1 MALCN
6 LVSPIFLGP
15 NQFTSREPHSAACVL
30 WFQLFSKKREKVLC
44 LLLGWGSFTN
54 IMFHSQ
60 YIYCIPKWYSIES
73 PNIAQQTFTVL
84 RSVYNRI
91 VVMVVCSDSWH
102 QTLSNFEQ
110 LLYLHWNN
118 LCIIRL
124 WHGIFSFHPFGQTPH
139 FPNYFHSFLRYS
151 GGTGPDATCA
161 GSGVA
166 VFGWGTINHW
176 GGGSFASQ
184 FARSVVP
191 QCLAWCP
198 RQGRQLCETQL
209 YSLLGI
215 CIRSPV
221 APHLGPSQ
229 FFFQLNKCWVL
240 PCRSG
245 KC

>member
-1 MALCN
+1 
-6 LVSPIFLGP
+6 
-15 NQFTSREPHSAACVL
+15 
-30 WFQLFSKKREKVLC
+30 
-44 LLLGWGSFTN
+44 
-54 IMFHSQ
+54 MFHSQ

-73 PNIAQQTFTVL
+73 PNIAMQTFTVL
-84 RSVYNRI
+84 RSFYNRI

-139 FPNYFHSFLRYS
+139 FQNYFHSFLRYS
-151 GGTGPDATCA
+151 GGTGLDATCA

-166 VFGWGTINHW
+166 VSGWGTINHW
-176 GGGSFASQ
+176 GGGSLISIPICTLSRPPVFCL
-184 FARSVVP
+184 VP
-191 QCLAWCP
+191 PPGPATLWNPAVFPFGNLHQV
-198 RQGRQLCETQL
+198 
-209 YSLLGI
+209 
-215 CIRSPV
+215 PV
-221 APHLGPSQ
+221 APHLGPS
-229 FFFQLNKCWVL
+229 FFLQLNKCWVL

>member
-1 MALCN
+1 
-6 LVSPIFLGP
+6 
-15 NQFTSREPHSAACVL
+15 
-30 WFQLFSKKREKVLC
+30 
-44 LLLGWGSFTN
+44 
-54 IMFHSQ
+54 
-60 YIYCIPKWYSIES
+60 
-73 PNIAQQTFTVL
+73 
-84 RSVYNRI
+84 
-91 VVMVVCSDSWH
+91 MVVCSDSWH
-102 QTLSNFEQ
+102 QTLPNFEQ

-118 LCIIRL
+118 LCIIQL
-124 WHGIFSFHPFGQTPH
+124 WHGIFSFHPFGQTPQ
-139 FPNYFHSFLRYS
+139 FPNYFHSFPRYS

-198 RQGRQLCETQL
+198 HQGRQLCETQL

-229 FFFQLNKCWVL
+229 FFFQLSISAESCLAGPVNVSKWCLKYVPRATLSSLRSLVSTLFQKKRKGSVFAIGLGIFYQHLVFFPVYLLYPKMVLNWVAQYYANL
-240 PCRSG
+240 QFWG
-245 KC
+245 LFTTE